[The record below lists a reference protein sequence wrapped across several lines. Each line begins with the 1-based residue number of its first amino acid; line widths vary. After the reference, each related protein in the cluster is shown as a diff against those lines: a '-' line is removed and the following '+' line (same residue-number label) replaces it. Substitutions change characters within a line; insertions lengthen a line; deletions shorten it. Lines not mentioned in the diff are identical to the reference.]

1 MLQRGGAGG
10 VRRWADFAGDD
21 RRRGRHFGAVG
32 NRDGVPGQGRAGTL
46 AGPPN
51 ELVLVVRPDLPISTA
66 YDLKGRSIGVT
77 GPSLTGWLV
86 QALSRQ

>member
-1 MLQRGGAGG
+1 
-10 VRRWADFAGDD
+10 
-21 RRRGRHFGAVG
+21 
-32 NRDGVPGQGRAGTL
+32 
-46 AGPPN
+46 
-51 ELVLVVRPDLPISTA
+51 VLVVRPDLPISTA